1 MPKTAKL
8 QAKLTQNAVKMSII
22 VNLNLVNLTVNKKY
36 GSALALLRRTQRPL
50 HGVKAEASRLRL
62 LGEGLT
68 APRKLSTIKK
78 RPGGAFVAYEGD
90 YCGVKPT
97 GLTGFPFTSAT

>member
-1 MPKTAKL
+1 MQFLIPF
-8 QAKLTQNAVKMSII
+8 
-22 VNLNLVNLTVNKKY
+22 VNYILVNLTCQIKY

-50 HGVKAEASRLRL
+50 HGVKADASRLRL

-78 RPGGAFVAYEGD
+78 RPEGAFVLLRGLLW
-90 YCGVKPT
+90 GKPYWINKST
-97 GLTGFPFTSAT
+97 IYISNLPI